1 MTEPQLLL
9 IKSQTNKTSNTT
21 RQYNCLVV
29 FDVLFV
35 CWGLRGGEGGLRGKK
50 KYCRISLFQA
60 KDQQLID
67 TLECIS
73 KHRLEQTRSAAL
85 KSVSFLVYYV
95 LLLLKFSLPDKKK
108 KTHTQKRLYKI
119 NISTWAIQAVIS
131 PGPSKFRSKC
141 IKGSKEHFVLI
152 NSVIL
157 NLLCV

>member
-1 MTEPQLLL
+1 MVQKEIQFKQIHKKWYSKKINLKGSVQQGKYIMLVMTEPQLLL

-95 LLLLKFSLPDKKK
+95 LLLLKFSLPDKKN
-108 KTHTQKRLYKI
+108 THTHTKKVVQ
-119 NISTWAIQAVIS
+119 N
-131 PGPSKFRSKC
+131 
-141 IKGSKEHFVLI
+141 
-152 NSVIL
+152 
-157 NLLCV
+157 

>member
-1 MTEPQLLL
+1 MVQKEIQFKQIHKKWYSKKINLKGSVQQGKYIMLVMTEPQLLL
-9 IKSQTNKTSNTT
+9 IKSQT
-21 RQYNCLVV
+21 YLYCLVV

-108 KTHTQKRLYKI
+108 QTHTQKRLYKI
-119 NISTWAIQAVIS
+119 NIST
-131 PGPSKFRSKC
+131 
-141 IKGSKEHFVLI
+141 
-152 NSVIL
+152 
-157 NLLCV
+157 